1 MCVDTGARSGR
12 KRQMTRQRSMFSRF
26 FFLGG
31 GRRIVVGDTKVQGD
45 REITARHVSHQQ
57 EWEGK
62 RLALSPAI
70 ISGESADCCST
81 ISNC

>member
-1 MCVDTGARSGR
+1 M
-12 KRQMTRQRSMFSRF
+12 
-26 FFLGG
+26 
-31 GRRIVVGDTKVQGD
+31 GDTKVQGD